1 MEKALQWMYSKEG
14 RVTYSMEQRNGPS
27 SYDCSSSVY
36 HALKHAGIF
45 PSSMGIG
52 NTDSLF
58 GHLEKNGFTRLPKDG
73 NGDVHTRRGDIFIW
87 GKRGASGGA
96 AGHTGMFVDDD
107 NIINC
112 RWGRGMVVDNHD
124 WLWAASGSPEYEF
137 YRYTGRPAPSHGIER
152 GDIVVLPGTY
162 KAEAVEVHH
171 GIKQIKVNDFYKGE
185 FDWGDNGIPA
195 VGLNR
200 VDNDGYRIDG
210 DVEAG
215 DKFRILGSHA
225 VVDVMEDGGTS
236 YALLNMSGEQVW
248 IQVGAL
254 KELKPGE
261 PGIPDA
267 PKRPLP
273 QPVKETTP
281 EAKPQ
286 PLAPQPQLE
295 VLERLGKIE
304 EQGKKNNAL
313 LQFIIDVLKAVFRV
327 K

>member
-1 MEKALQWMYSKEG
+1 MG
-14 RVTYSMEQRNGPS
+14 GGPLAVEAH
-27 SYDCSSSVY
+27 DGV
-36 HALKHAGIF
+36 HDAPVLA
-45 PSSMGIG
+45 
-52 NTDSLF
+52 T
-58 GHLEKNGFTRLPKDG
+58 GHLGLLQ
-73 NGDVHTRRGDIFIW
+73 
-87 GKRGASGGA
+87 SGGE
-96 AGHTGMFVDDD
+96 AG
-107 NIINC
+107 
-112 RWGRGMVVDNHD
+112 GRGGLEDLGHD
-124 WLWAASGSPEYEF
+124 
-137 YRYTGRPAPSHGIER
+137 
-152 GDIVVLPGTY
+152 GT
-162 KAEAVEVHH
+162 A
-171 GIKQIKVNDFYKGE
+171 D
-185 FDWGDNGIPA
+185 
-195 VGLNR
+195 L
-200 VDNDGYRIDG
+200 
-210 DVEAG
+210 
-215 DKFRILGSHA
+215 

-273 QPVKETTP
+273 QPVKEAKP